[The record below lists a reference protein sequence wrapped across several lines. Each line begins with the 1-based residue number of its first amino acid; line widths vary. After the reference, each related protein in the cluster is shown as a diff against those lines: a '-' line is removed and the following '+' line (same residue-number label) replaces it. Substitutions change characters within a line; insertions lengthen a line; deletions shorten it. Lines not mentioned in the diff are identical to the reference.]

1 MSISGAAQEPGEC
14 LSVILRDAVARAQNR
29 PPVEAQREYLIA
41 TLPEDEPTPEMLD
54 EAAAAIESST
64 EVDLGEPFEP

>member
-1 MSISGAAQEPGEC
+1 MNSPKLTWQE
-14 LSVILRDAVARAQNR
+14 IMRQRVAEAQNR

-41 TLPEDEPTPEMLD
+41 TLPEDEWTPEELA
-54 EAAAAIESST
+54 EATDQIAALIRPST